1 MSFGELRSAVHAED
15 QLRLWDALEGVVLFD
30 HEADYVLAAKTV
42 RERWTGEWSWA
53 SWASLGEGEMVCGDS
68 VIYTPL
74 DRAEWR
80 KFQAVLDQAAGCPL
94 SVSVASFFTDI
105 CHTEWLDP
113 VGLRRSALFLG
124 CTRSM
129 RGCYGLR

>member
-1 MSFGELRSAVHAED
+1 LSEDVGECV
-15 QLRLWDALEGVVLFD
+15 
-30 HEADYVLAAKTV
+30 
-42 RERWTGEWSWA
+42 
-53 SWASLGEGEMVCGDS
+53 MVCGDS

-74 DRAEWR
+74 VRAEWR

-105 CHTEWLDP
+105 YHTEWLDP

-124 CTRSM
+124 CTRSV